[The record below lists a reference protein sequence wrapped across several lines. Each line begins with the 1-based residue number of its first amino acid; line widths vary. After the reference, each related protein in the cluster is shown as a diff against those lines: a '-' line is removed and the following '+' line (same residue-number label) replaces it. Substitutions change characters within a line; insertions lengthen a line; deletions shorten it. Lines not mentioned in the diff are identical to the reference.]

1 MSAET
6 IKKNIDLEEI
16 NYYIKGIRKN
26 FDTSITWIKLWV
38 NEKKNAILKKCGEI
52 KTELQE
58 TTQSNI
64 DHVNKIVE
72 VVLATDPIKK
82 FQEVTSQL
90 TDWMKSA
97 INEGLKALYD
107 RIAKEESDKVMND
120 LNSVLSEIFFD
131 KEKRKEEFNRLR
143 DKPDLSYE
151 EYKNFIEWA
160 KNKVISK
167 DEWEKILSTGI
178 LNWSLWTSKNSHISH
193 RIEILSMLSYYSL
206 QACLRVWIDTWLFL
220 QNIMKFFPQVSSE
233 VLKDFI
239 SNFWLSWWLLLT
251 ETSSW

>member
-97 INEGLKALYD
+97 IN
-107 RIAKEESDKVMND
+107 
-120 LNSVLSEIFFD
+120 
-131 KEKRKEEFNRLR
+131 
-143 DKPDLSYE
+143 
-151 EYKNFIEWA
+151 
-160 KNKVISK
+160 
-167 DEWEKILSTGI
+167 
-178 LNWSLWTSKNSHISH
+178 
-193 RIEILSMLSYYSL
+193 
-206 QACLRVWIDTWLFL
+206 
-220 QNIMKFFPQVSSE
+220 
-233 VLKDFI
+233 
-239 SNFWLSWWLLLT
+239 
-251 ETSSW
+251 